1 MIFFFFYNGV
11 LTIIYMVNNFYHQ
24 VSNSSTLKF
33 DDFNDAV
40 EQP

>member
-1 MIFFFFYNGV
+1 
-11 LTIIYMVNNFYHQ
+11 MVNNFYHQ

-40 EQP
+40 EQPWFCHLPSPVKNP